1 MRNFKVDGIVIKRNN
16 YGEADRLLTLF
27 TRQFGKMKVKASGV
41 RKITSR
47 RSSHIELLNYAS
59 LTLFQGRKY
68 PVLTEVATIHSFDGV
83 KNNLRKIGYSYH
95 LCELI
100 DGLCAENQENDRV
113 FGLLQ
118 KTLLRLEKS
127 EDTKTLVD
135 EFEIELLTIL
145 GFWNRSF
152 VHQQLDTHQ
161 FIENILERRLRSKR
175 IFAKIS

>member
-100 DGLCAENQENDRV
+100 DGWHL
-113 FGLLQ
+113 
-118 KTLLRLEKS
+118 
-127 EDTKTLVD
+127 
-135 EFEIELLTIL
+135 
-145 GFWNRSF
+145 F
-152 VHQQLDTHQ
+152 V
-161 FIENILERRLRSKR
+161 I
-175 IFAKIS
+175 